1 MALMEKGDVFPNPN
15 SLELRLYIL
24 GLSSDFSL
32 VMGSSGVSSAATLQM
47 QHHTEAANSSTRS
60 CRRGRF

>member
-32 VMGSSGVSSAATLQM
+32 VMGSSGVSSAATL
-47 QHHTEAANSSTRS
+47 
-60 CRRGRF
+60 